1 MQMAAAMLVSDTA
14 GSVAVVDQPCVCMSG
29 ALLVESEL
37 QLLPREVAYSRV
49 NGVWNLSSEAG
60 NMGTFY
66 ITNCRV
72 VWFSTASNAFN
83 VSIPYLQV
91 SHSSGMR
98 SADAISCGILET
110 VACMPHRLT
119 EAAGMHQSV
128 GQGCCRVP
136 SVHVG
141 NHNI

>member
-1 MQMAAAMLVSDTA
+1 
-14 GSVAVVDQPCVCMSG
+14 
-29 ALLVESEL
+29 LLLENEL

-60 NMGTFY
+60 NQGTFY

-91 SHSSGMR
+91 R
-98 SADAISCGILET
+98 APALQI
-110 VACMPHRLT
+110 
-119 EAAGMHQSV
+119 
-128 GQGCCRVP
+128 
-136 SVHVG
+136 
-141 NHNI
+141 

>member
-1 MQMAAAMLVSDTA
+1 VHQTSLCASLQLPQNGCAVHATFHIRASNWLDTAAASTLPPA
-14 GSVAVVDQPCVCMSG
+14 G
-29 ALLVESEL
+29 ALLLENEL

-60 NMGTFY
+60 NQGTFY

-91 SHSSGMR
+91 RGVNSR
-98 SADAISCGILET
+98 SFRAWLYMLC
-110 VACMPHRLT
+110 
-119 EAAGMHQSV
+119 
-128 GQGCCRVP
+128 
-136 SVHVG
+136 
-141 NHNI
+141 